1 MTKYFASLVFYN
13 FIHKA
18 FVFYALVAIAFCGIV
33 SCNSAK
39 EKNSTE
45 DISGLHKDGNKNTW
59 KTIGPGGGGAMFYPE
74 VSPFDPGYAFVS
86 CDMTGAYVTH
96 NGGESWRMFNLHSPV
111 HFYVFD
117 PLDSNTVYAGSV
129 ALFKSSDKG
138 ITWNLLYPSP
148 SETTGL
154 VSKGDHAEEI
164 VVTRDSTIREVQAL
178 AVDPENSK
186 RLYAAIS
193 VDKAIALYHSN
204 DGGLNWVKEREL
216 DDRAKNIYILPSSPK
231 DNRTLYITGNTGI
244 TVRDNGKW
252 KINKGPGEVKMLTHF
267 TGGFD
272 KNRNKFIVYAISGK
286 SYFDPHGDISGIY
299 YSEDGGESWQNRQ
312 DGLIAFNM
320 KGTDLPE
327 WRTIA
332 TSSGHPEVVYVSYNN
347 MKANMDTSFIGVAR
361 SKDFGKTWTLSWKD
375 IIKKDGNIPSA
386 NFKGGWINE
395 RYGPTWGENPF
406 SIGVS
411 PANPDICYATD
422 FGRTVKTW
430 DGGKT
435 WEQVYTGRKEGAGW
449 TSRGLEV
456 TTGYQI
462 LSDPFDKNHVFIC
475 NTDIG
480 LMEST
485 DGGSSWVSAT
495 KNNGVPRKWQN
506 STYWLSFDP
515 EVKGRAWAAM
525 SDVHDLPRPKMFRKN
540 GIKGYEGGIVVSED
554 GGKSWKTTSGD
565 IGGAAITHVLIDPS
579 SNKEARTLYACAF
592 GKGVYKSID
601 GGKTWKQKNK
611 GIAGNEPFA
620 WRITR
625 RDKDGALFLIINRRS
640 DDGSIGNAGDGAVYR
655 SDDGA
660 ENWKSVTLP
669 PETNGPMSI
678 IADEENG
685 ARLLLSAWGRDTQGK
700 LSADIGGGIFLSK
713 DDGKTWIPILQK
725 DQHIHD
731 ITYDRRNKTYYACGF
746 NGSAYRSEDK
756 GETWTRIKGY
766 NFKWGKRVEPDPS
779 NPDKIFIITFGGGV
793 WHGPAKGDKHSL
805 EDIVTPVLA
814 W

>member
-1 MTKYFASLVFYN
+1 MKKNFVSLSAYSFIRKTLVFST
-13 FIHKA
+13 FVVFA
-18 FVFYALVAIAFCGIV
+18 FSGIV
-33 SCNSAK
+33 NCKSAK

-45 DISGLHKDGNKNTW
+45 SSTGIHADGRKDIWGTVGY
-59 KTIGPGGGGAMFYPE
+59 GGGGAMFYPE
-74 VSPFDPGYAFVS
+74 VSPFDPDYAFVS
-86 CDMTGAYVTH
+86 CDMTGSYVTY

-111 HFYVFD
+111 DFYVFD
-117 PLDSNTVYAGSV
+117 PLDSNTVYAKSV
-129 ALFKSSDKG
+129 ALFKSTDRG
-138 ITWNLLYPSP
+138 VTWNLLYPSP
-148 SETTGL
+148 SETKGL
-154 VSKGDHAEEI
+154 VSKGDHAQEI
-164 VVTRDSTIREVQAL
+164 VVTRDSTIREVLAL
-178 AVDPENSK
+178 TVDPENSK
-186 RLYAAIS
+186 KLYAVIS
-193 VDKAIALYHSN
+193 VDKAVGLYVSE
-204 DGGLNWVKEREL
+204 DGGLKWAKEKDL
-216 DDRAKNIYILPSSPK
+216 QDRAKNLFINPSSSK
-231 DNRTLYITGNTGI
+231 ANRTLYITGNTGI
-244 TVRDNGKW
+244 TVRDSGKW
-252 KINKGPGEVKMLTHF
+252 KINKGPDGVKMLTHF

-272 KNRNKFIVYAISGK
+272 KNRNKYIVYAISGK
-286 SYFDPHGDISGIY
+286 SYFDPSGDKSGIY
-299 YSEDGGESWQNRQ
+299 YTEDGGESWQNRQ
-312 DGLIAFNM
+312 DGLTAFNM
-320 KGTDLPE
+320 KGGDLPE

-347 MKANMDTSFIGVAR
+347 IKANMDTAFIGVAK
-361 SKDFGKTWTLSWKD
+361 SEDFGKTWTLSWKD
-375 IIKKDGNIPSA
+375 IIKKNGNVPSA
-386 NFKGGWINE
+386 NFKSGWIDE

-411 PANPDICYATD
+411 PANPDVCYATD
-422 FGRTVKTW
+422 FGRTVKTS

-435 WEQVYTGRKEGAGW
+435 WEQVYTRRKQDAGW

-462 LSDPFDKNHVFIC
+462 IADPFDKNHVFIC

-480 LMEST
+480 LMESK
-485 DGGSSWVSAT
+485 DGAVSWVSTT

-540 GIKGYEGGIVVSED
+540 GIKGYEGGVMVTED
-554 GGKSWKTTSGD
+554 GGKSWKNISDD
-565 IGGAAITHVLIDPS
+565 IGEAAMTHVLIDPS
-579 SNKEARTLYACAF
+579 SNKEARILYACAF

-625 RDKDGALFLIINRRS
+625 RDKDDALFLIINRRS

-660 ENWKSVTLP
+660 ETWKPVTLP
-669 PETNGPMSI
+669 SETNGPMSI
-678 IADEENG
+678 MADEENG
-685 ARLLLSAWGRDTQGK
+685 ERLLLSAWGRDTKGK
-700 LSADIGGGIFLSK
+700 FSADIGGGIFLSK
-713 DDGKTWIPILQK
+713 DDGKTWAPVLQK

-731 ITYDRRNKTYYACGF
+731 ITYDPRNKTYYACGF

-756 GETWTRIKGY
+756 GETWSRIKGY
-766 NFKWGKRVEPDPS
+766 NFKWGKRVDLDPS
-779 NPDKIFIITFGGGV
+779 DPEKIFIITFGGGV
-793 WHGPAKGDKHSL
+793 WHGPAKGDKNSL

-814 W
+814 Y